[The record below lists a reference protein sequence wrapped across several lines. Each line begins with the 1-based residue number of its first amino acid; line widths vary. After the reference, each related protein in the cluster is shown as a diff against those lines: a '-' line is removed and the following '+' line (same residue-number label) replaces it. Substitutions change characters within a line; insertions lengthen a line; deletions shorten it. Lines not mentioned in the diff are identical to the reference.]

1 MRDLL
6 LLLLRFGGF
15 LLFIFLEAFCFY
27 LIVQFNQEQRAIFD
41 NSWANASAAVS
52 RATYKIDAF
61 RKLGSANDS
70 LAMVNARLLQE
81 LLAYKKL
88 VAELQPDSLPLLD
101 TTQRLIPAMVIRNS
115 ISNHNNFLVLDK
127 GANDGVAKNM
137 GVVLQNGIVG
147 VVRSVGPRHAL
158 VMSIF
163 HRQARP
169 SASVRGTN
177 YFGSLTWEER
187 NVRELLLENV
197 PKHATLA
204 LGDTIES
211 SGYSLI
217 FPQGIPIGTIDA
229 VDDSDGGSDTYKI
242 KVRLFADLGNLS
254 RVYILDNPAREEQE
268 NLLQQVNNE

>member
-15 LLFIFLEAFCFY
+15 LLFLFLEAFCFY

-41 NSWANASAAVS
+41 NSWANASAAVN
-52 RATYKIDAF
+52 RTTNRFDAY
-61 RKLGSANDS
+61 RKLGGANDS
-70 LAMVNARLLQE
+70 LAMANARLLQE
-81 LLAYKKL
+81 LIAYKKL
-88 VAELQPDSLPLLD
+88 VAELQPDSIPLLD

-115 ISNHNNFLVLDK
+115 ISNHHNFLVLDK
-127 GANDGVAKNM
+127 GSDDGVAKNM
-137 GVVLQNGIVG
+137 GVVLHNGLVG

-158 VMSIF
+158 VMSIL
-163 HRQARP
+163 HRQAHP

-197 PKHATLA
+197 PKHANLA

-217 FPQGIPIGTIDA
+217 FPPGIPLGTIAA
-229 VDDSDGGSDTYKI
+229 VDDSDGGSDTYKVKI
-242 KVRLFADLGNLS
+242 RLFADLGNLS

-268 NLLQQVNNE
+268 DLLQQVINE